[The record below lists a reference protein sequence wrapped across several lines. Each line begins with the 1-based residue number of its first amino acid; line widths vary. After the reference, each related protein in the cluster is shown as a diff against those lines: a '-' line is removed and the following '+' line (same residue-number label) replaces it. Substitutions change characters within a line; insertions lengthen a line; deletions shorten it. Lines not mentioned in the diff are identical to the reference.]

1 MCAAHGVCRG
11 RDGALAGLTWVR
23 NAVLATNYPGAKRRL
38 SKDGAISTAA
48 LAGPLGGSPKMP
60 I

>member
-1 MCAAHGVCRG
+1 MCAAHGVCRRRG
-11 RDGALAGLTWVR
+11 GALAGLTWVG
-23 NAVLATNYPGAKRRL
+23 NDILATNYTGAKRRL
-38 SKDGAISTAA
+38 SKDGAISPAA